1 AERRGKR
8 MIRLTSYHNGSP
20 IYVPADVIIK
30 ENYKYEFGT
39 KSALPVTEY
48 KPIDGAMVVYGGV
61 EYSVKESLEE
71 VARKVLE
78 WQLAMERYKALA
90 KALAS
95 ASENLNAYNNE
106 LDEEEKTLLVLAGLE
121 EPNHD

>member
-1 AERRGKR
+1 
-8 MIRLTSYHNGSP
+8 MIRLTSFMNESP
-20 IYVPADVIIK
+20 IYVPADVVIK
-30 ENYKYEFGT
+30 ENYEYEFGMNH
-39 KSALPVTEY
+39 ALPTSKY
-48 KPIDGAMVVYGGV
+48 KPLSGAMVVYDGI
-61 EYSVKESLEE
+61 EYAVKESQEE

-78 WQLAMERYKALA
+78 YRLAMERYKALA

-121 EPNHD
+121 EKGRDE

>member
-1 AERRGKR
+1 
-8 MIRLTSYHNGSP
+8 MIRLTSHLNGSP
-20 IYVPADVIIK
+20 IYVPADVVIK
-30 ENYKYEFGT
+30 ENYEYEFEMNH
-39 KSALPVTEY
+39 ALPTSKY
-48 KPIDGAMVVYGGV
+48 KQLGGAMVVYGGV
-61 EYSVKESLEE
+61 EYSGKESPEE

-78 WQLAMERYKALA
+78 WRLAMERYKALA

-121 EPNHD
+121 EPNHDT

>member
-1 AERRGKR
+1 
-8 MIRLTSYHNGSP
+8 MIRLASYTSGKAVSVSP
-20 IYVPADVIIK
+20 ELIKIVIEDENFTYIHFGPDDDYIK
-30 ENYKYEFGT
+30 V
-39 KSALPVTEY
+39 S
-48 KPIDGAMVVYGGV
+48 
-61 EYSVKESLEE
+61 ESREE

-78 WQLAMERYKALA
+78 WRLAMERYKALA

-121 EPNHD
+121 EPNHDT